1 LILKKLVINNF
12 RQYLGRQ
19 ELIFASQKQKN
30 VTIIHGENGFGKTCF
45 LNALLWGFY
54 GADGLTKD
62 LPQAEHII
70 PDSVRE
76 NSVNPS
82 GDVSSIEISFKHG
95 DREFTL
101 VRSISLSEE
110 RASKGQKANLNLA
123 IQHLDGQ
130 TTNSDNREAQKIIDS
145 ILPKDLRELV
155 FFNGERIDHLAMEEN
170 AVKVRDSVRG
180 LLGLQLID
188 QAIEDLN
195 DKGVRGKLKDEL
207 KRNTDAETGELI
219 EKQNALEIALS
230 EHKKELAT
238 CRQNQA
244 ALAEKIATINA
255 KLEANREA
263 RELQQKRA
271 TLESQLNESQ
281 KKIQE
286 LEKKLSDLL
295 ATDGYTLFCL
305 DLIER
310 GKSITKKLRAENRI
324 PARVQN
330 NFIYDILNNEKCICG
345 TCLPKGSEI
354 WKVVQEQ
361 LINAGDPEFNQA
373 VSDLDKAIASI
384 DSSIP
389 RTRESIM
396 NQVGARA
403 NLIEKISQIREELEE
418 IREALG
424 AKDDEEIQAL
434 EAQRERDELRSRELL
449 RDEGILTN
457 KIESAEAD
465 LKKLSAEIQAKKQR
479 GEEGM
484 KAQRRLHQL
493 EAVVS
498 LLQEILDIE
507 TEDLGNELGKEI
519 ERIFRK
525 MSLHDYRLEL
535 KKDFTLRLSKAVATS
550 SGLVQVNVAT
560 STGQRQ
566 VMSLVFIASLVAL
579 AQRRNEIPTILKDL
593 HGGDYPLVMDSP
605 FGAMGEA
612 FREAIA
618 KYVPSL
624 APQTIVLVSTSQYRG
639 DVERELGK
647 SGRVGKR
654 YILRYHAPSKREDA
668 KESITLGDKKFVI
681 FKKDDIEHTQIQ
693 EVEL

>member
-1 LILKKLVINNF
+1 
-12 RQYLGRQ
+12 
-19 ELIFASQKQKN
+19 
-30 VTIIHGENGFGKTCF
+30 
-45 LNALLWGFY
+45 
-54 GADGLTKD
+54 
-62 LPQAEHII
+62 
-70 PDSVRE
+70 
-76 NSVNPS
+76 
-82 GDVSSIEISFKHG
+82 
-95 DREFTL
+95 
-101 VRSISLSEE
+101 
-110 RASKGQKANLNLA
+110 
-123 IQHLDGQ
+123 
-130 TTNSDNREAQKIIDS
+130 
-145 ILPKDLRELV
+145 
-155 FFNGERIDHLAMEEN
+155 
-170 AVKVRDSVRG
+170 
-180 LLGLQLID
+180 
-188 QAIEDLN
+188 
-195 DKGVRGKLKDEL
+195 
-207 KRNTDAETGELI
+207 
-219 EKQNALEIALS
+219 
-230 EHKKELAT
+230 
-238 CRQNQA
+238 
-244 ALAEKIATINA
+244 
-255 KLEANREA
+255 
-263 RELQQKRA
+263 
-271 TLESQLNESQ
+271 
-281 KKIQE
+281 
-286 LEKKLSDLL
+286 
-295 ATDGYTLFCL
+295 
-305 DLIER
+305 
-310 GKSITKKLRAENRI
+310 
-324 PARVQN
+324 
-330 NFIYDILNNEKCICG
+330 
-345 TCLPKGSEI
+345 
-354 WKVVQEQ
+354 
-361 LINAGDPEFNQA
+361 
-373 VSDLDKAIASI
+373 
-384 DSSIP
+384 
-389 RTRESIM
+389 M
-396 NQVGARA
+396 NQVGART

-424 AKDDEEIQAL
+424 AEDDEEIQVL

-605 FGAMGEA
+605 FGAMGDA

-681 FKKDDIEHTQIQ
+681 FKKDDTEHTQIQ